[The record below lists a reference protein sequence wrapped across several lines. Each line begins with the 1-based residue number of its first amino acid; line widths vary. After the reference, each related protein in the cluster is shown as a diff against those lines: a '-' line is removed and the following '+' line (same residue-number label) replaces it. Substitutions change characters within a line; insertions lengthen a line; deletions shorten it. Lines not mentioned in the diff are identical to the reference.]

1 MLVVSG
7 LQAIACSPVTTP
19 AYPHLISNLQQSKN
33 ETTNVVI
40 NIIGVS
46 S

>member
-1 MLVVSG
+1 M
-7 LQAIACSPVTTP
+7 QAIACSPDTIP
-19 AYPHLISNLQQSKN
+19 AYPHLTSNLQQPTN

-40 NIIGVS
+40 NVIVVS